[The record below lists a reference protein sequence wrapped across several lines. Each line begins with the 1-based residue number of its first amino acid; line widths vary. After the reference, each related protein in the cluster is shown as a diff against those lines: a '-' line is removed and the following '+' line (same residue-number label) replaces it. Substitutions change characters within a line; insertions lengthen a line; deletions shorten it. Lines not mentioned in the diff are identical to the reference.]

1 LMHVESVSEIRRS
14 MHVAEFA
21 PAGRWLAE
29 QRNQS
34 RFVWA

>member
-21 PAGRWLAE
+21 PAGR
-29 QRNQS
+29 
-34 RFVWA
+34 